1 LKTERRLNLR
11 FLFWFMVVLAV
22 TGAGAFLLHQHQM
35 GRHAR
40 ALLDEAAQATANG
53 QRDRAALLLHRYRM
67 LEPADAEAVAR
78 HGLLLEQLATS
89 PSERDHAL
97 STLQLALVRLPSN
110 RDIRKHV
117 AALQIAR
124 GDFAEARQNLQ
135 HLLESAP
142 LSEQGALQSQ
152 LGQCLEGE
160 GDDARAVLAYE
171 RAIALGP
178 GQIED
183 YVRLAQVWR
192 QGLQEPRK
200 AVEVMDAL
208 IAANKGSWRA
218 YLARAR
224 FRSAAGALEAAEQ
237 DLSRAAELAPTEV
250 EILLARADL
259 AQLLE
264 RIADARSLLQKG
276 AQQHPMEAR
285 FYRALAALELQAGQT
300 AAVLRCLR
308 QGLEAVPGQSDM
320 QAALAD
326 ILIDQGQVEEAKG
339 IIAELRQ
346 RMTPA
351 PLADYLDGR
360 LALRNG
366 DWLAAIEDLTAVTE
380 SPEAP
385 VDVASRAWLALA
397 RCYEH
402 NSAPDKQNEA
412 YAQAV
417 SLEPGSVPARLGLG
431 TSLLALGKS
440 DGAIEQFRELTRLR
454 GAPAAAWTLLGQALV
469 QRNQRLPERARNWQ
483 EVDAALDRAAQSP
496 DQVAAV
502 AVVRADALVARD
514 QSDAAKALLEEV
526 SAAHPQDVALW
537 QARVRLAAR
546 QGSEGAAVRL
556 LVSATPQGG
565 DRGTVLLTQLDY
577 WAERGGREA
586 DSVLAQVE
594 KSCER
599 LPAVDQ
605 VRVLQR
611 LAETYW
617 RLGNRSAAE
626 RLCLQLTERSLDLQG
641 WVSLLDLGLEMGH
654 AVVLERTMPVLHR
667 LEGDSGTWWR
677 YAEATQL
684 MAGAS
689 RGNKSVLS
697 KAHALV
703 AEIGEQR
710 PDWPRVPL
718 LEAQLAELEGDSSR
732 ALGHYLKALGLG
744 EHQLRLVARV
754 MQLLTA
760 GERFVEAD
768 QLLQNLQPRLTL
780 PRDFARHAAE
790 IALRAGN
797 REHALE
803 LARKAVSET
812 SKDYR
817 DHAWRAGVLAAAGH
831 STEAEEALRLSIR
844 CADTIPD
851 PWLALVSFQWRQ
863 GQAEQAAA
871 TLAEMQRHLSAEQ
884 LPLALAQAHEV
895 LTRLKDAE
903 EQYQVALTRQP
914 QDFIAVQKAATF
926 YLRIGR
932 PAKAEPLIERL
943 LKPELAAPEEL
954 TAWAQRQ
961 RAMLLAASE
970 EEAKIQEALVLLDR
984 NRALVGDTV
993 ADRRARAFIQTG
1005 RGSSEAQR
1013 QAVREIEESVKLQPL
1028 AADEQ
1033 FRLAQ
1038 LCERVDNWAK
1048 ARELFVSL
1056 LTQDGHNPAYL
1067 AFYIRSLLHRGKKEE
1082 AQPWLA
1088 RLEKVEPD
1096 APQTREL
1103 REQFRAASK

>member
-1 LKTERRLNLR
+1 MTERRLNLR
-11 FLFWFMVVLAV
+11 FLIWLMVVLTV
-22 TGAGAFLLHQHQM
+22 TGAGALLLHQYQM

-40 ALLDEAAQATANG
+40 ALLDQAAQAAANG
-53 QRDRAALLLHRYRM
+53 QQDRAALLLHRYRM
-67 LEPADAEAVAR
+67 LIPTDAEVVAR
-78 HGLLLEQLATS
+78 HGLLLEQLAVS
-89 PSERDHAL
+89 PNERDHAL

-124 GDFAEARQNLQ
+124 GDFAEARQNLRQ
-135 HLLESAP
+135 LLESAP

-171 RAIALGP
+171 QAIAVGP

-183 YVRLAQVWR
+183 YVRLAEVWR
-192 QGLQEPRK
+192 QGLHEPRE
-200 AVEVMDAL
+200 AVDVMDAL
-208 IAANKGSWRA
+208 IAANPGSWRA

-264 RIADARSLLQKG
+264 RISDARSLLQKG
-276 AQQHPMEAR
+276 TRQHPKEAR

-308 QGLEAVPGQSDM
+308 QGLEAVPGQPDM

-339 IIAELRQ
+339 IIAALRE

-351 PLADYLDGR
+351 PLADYLEGR

-366 DWLAAIEDLTAVTE
+366 DWPVAIEDLTAVTE
-380 SPEAP
+380 SPESS
-385 VDVASRAWLALA
+385 VDVAGRAWLALA
-397 RCYEH
+397 HCYEH
-402 NSAPDKQNEA
+402 SSAPDKQNEA

-417 SLEPGSVPARLGLG
+417 SLEPSSLPARLGLG
-431 TSLLALGKS
+431 TSLLALGRS
-440 DGAIEQFRELTRLR
+440 DEAIEQFRELTRLR

-483 EVDAALDRAAQSP
+483 EVDAALDRAAQWP
-496 DQVAAV
+496 DQAAAV

-514 QSDAAKALLEEV
+514 QADAAMALLEEV
-526 SAAHPQDVALW
+526 SAALPQDGALW
-537 QARVRLAAR
+537 QARVRLAAH
-546 QGSEGAAVRL
+546 QGSSDAAVRL
-556 LVSATPQGG
+556 LVNAAPQGG
-565 DRGTVLLTQLDY
+565 DRGAVLLTQLDY

-586 DSVLAQVE
+586 EIALAEVE
-594 KSCER
+594 KGCEH
-599 LPAVDQ
+599 LATAEQ

-617 RLGNRSAAE
+617 RLGNRPEAE
-626 RLCLQLTERSLDLQG
+626 RLCLQLTERSLDLRG
-641 WVSLLDLGLEMGH
+641 WVPLLDLALQMGH
-654 AVVLERTMPVLHR
+654 TVVLGRALPVLHR

-677 YAEATQL
+677 YAEAAQL
-684 MAGAS
+684 LAEAS
-689 RGNKSVLS
+689 RGNKAVLS

-703 AEIGEQR
+703 VEIGEQR

-718 LEAQLAELEGDSSR
+718 LEAQLAELEGDTTG
-732 ALGHYLKALGLG
+732 ALGHYLKALDLG
-744 EHQLRLVARV
+744 EHQLSVVARA
-754 MQLLTA
+754 MQLLAA
-760 GERFVEAD
+760 GGRFAEAD

-790 IALRAGN
+790 IALRGGN

-817 DHAWRAGVLAAAGH
+817 DHAWRAGVLATAGH
-831 STEAEEALRLSIR
+831 STEAEEALRQGIH
-844 CADTIPD
+844 CAETIPD
-851 PWLALVSFQWRQ
+851 PWLALVSFQSRQ

-871 TLAEMQRHLSAEQ
+871 TLAEMHLHLSAEQ
-884 LPLALAQAHEV
+884 LPLALAQAYEV

-914 QDFIAVQKAATF
+914 QDFIVVQKAATF

-943 LKPELAAPEEL
+943 LQPELAAPEEL
-954 TAWAQRQ
+954 IAWAQRQ
-961 RAMLLAASE
+961 HALLLAAHG
-970 EEAKIQEALVLLDR
+970 EEAKVQKALALLDR
-984 NRALVGDTV
+984 NRALVGATV
-993 ADRRARAFIQTG
+993 ADRRARTFVQAVQG
-1005 RGSSEAQR
+1005 NSEFQR
-1013 QAVREIEESVKLQPL
+1013 QAVREIEESMKLQPL
-1028 AADEQ
+1028 SADEQ

-1038 LCERVDNWAK
+1038 LCERVDDWVK
-1048 ARELFVSL
+1048 ARELLVGL
-1056 LTQDGHNPAYL
+1056 LTHDGHNPAYL
-1067 AFYIRSLLHRGKKEE
+1067 AFYIRSLLHRGKTEE
-1082 AQPWLA
+1082 AQSWLV

-1103 REQFRAASK
+1103 RQQFRAASK